1 MTFISEIRPSYD
13 TSGDIYSLAWDTRHG
28 GTLYFGAQNTDIEY
42 INFGN
47 LANLA
52 GQGTTEIGL
61 SADLNVT
68 TPDKDNAQPHDP
80 TVKALRSSRIK
91 PHSFFNSR
99 PGSPDLYRTSPASS
113 TSFPFPK
120 TPSRPATPHATS
132 IPDRIIIPHNN
143 VVSSAHYGYIYCMT
157 LFKRSNDVTWLV
169 SGSGDSDVKI
179 WECRPAGGL
188 KFLFSFDGLSGA
200 VFSLGSRDDLLF
212 AGLQNGQVKVWDME
226 TKACIRTILAH
237 SSDVLSLAL
246 VGTDL
251 YTASA
256 EGQVLRFDASFDC
269 TATFQAH
276 SGAILSTFI
285 MPINEDRFELITAGH
300 DAYVKL
306 WRLPRTPGS
315 ASQSTDINMGADG
328 DVMLYALAKLVAIP
342 SVSDNAHREDC
353 RQSAHLL
360 RRLLTQMG
368 AQASLLPTIEG
379 KNPLVMAKFRGQA
392 ASPLTRKR
400 VLSYGHYD
408 VQPATEVDWTTDPWE
423 LSGRNGYLYGRGVAD
438 NKGPIMA
445 VACAAASLQERRLLD
460 VDLVMIIEGEEESG
474 SAGFLQALRRYK
486 DDIGHIDTILLSNSS
501 WIGEDDPCVVF
512 GLRGVIYANLSIS
525 SGNNNLHSGVDG
537 GSVAEPMLAMIRLL
551 GSIGTENKV
560 QIPGFYDNVAEVTD
574 AERDYYTAVSSITG
588 MNTENVM
595 RKWRQPTFSVS
606 NIQSSSSGP
615 TNNTIIPK
623 SVTAHVSFR
632 LVPNQVSQL
641 NWHCLVSAHSPISR
655 SRRFVRPLRITV
667 GICSI
672 RSPAI
677 CHWRWAQA

>member
-1 MTFISEIRPSYD
+1 M
-13 TSGDIYSLAWDTRHG
+13 
-28 GTLYFGAQNTDIEY
+28 
-42 INFGN
+42 NFGN
-47 LANLA
+47 LANLTA
-52 GQGTTEIGL
+52 QENNGMGA
-61 SADLNVT
+61 SADFSTT
-68 TPDKDNAQPHDP
+68 TPDKDIVQTQDP
-80 TVKALRSSRIK
+80 AVKALRSSRIK

-99 PGSPDLYRTSPASS
+99 PGSPDLYRTSAASS
-113 TSFPFPK
+113 ANFPFPK
-120 TPSRPATPHATS
+120 TPSRPTTPNAAS
-132 IPDRIIIPHNN
+132 IPERIIIPHDN

-169 SGSGDSDVKI
+169 SGSGDSDVKV
-179 WECRPAGGL
+179 WECQPGGGL
-188 KFLFSFDGLSGA
+188 KFLFSFDSLPGA
-200 VFSLGSRDDLLF
+200 VFCLVSRDDLLF

-237 SSDVLSLAL
+237 SSDVLSMTL

-256 EGQVLRFDASFDC
+256 EGQILRFDASFDC

-276 SGAILSTFI
+276 SGAILSTFV
-285 MPINEDRFELITAGH
+285 MPLNEDRFELITAGH

-306 WRLPRTPGS
+306 WRLPRTSGA
-315 ASQSTDINMGADG
+315 ASQSADINVGADG

-360 RRLLTQMG
+360 RRILTQMG

-379 KNPLVMAKFRGQA
+379 KNPLVMAKFKGQA
-392 ASPLTRKR
+392 ASPLSRKR
-400 VLSYGHYD
+400 VLFYGHYD
-408 VQPATEVDWTTDPWE
+408 VQPATEADWATDPWE
-423 LSGRNGYLYGRGVAD
+423 LSGRNGYLYGRGIAD

-512 GLRGVIYANLSIS
+512 GLRGVIYANLNIS
-525 SGNNNLHSGVDG
+525 SGNNDLHSGVDG

-560 QIPGFYDNVAEVTD
+560 QIPGFYDDVAEVTD

-588 MNTENVM
+588 MDTENVM

-623 SVTAHVSFR
+623 SVTANVSFR
-632 LVPNQVSQL
+632 LVPNQVSDL
-641 NWHCLVSAHSPISR
+641 G
-655 SRRFVRPLRITV
+655 RRRMV
-667 GICSI
+667 C
-672 RSPAI
+672 ADY
-677 CHWRWAQA
+677 